1 MTTKNYT
8 FSVTG
13 DKFQLS
19 IVTLQ
24 LLSLYPTIQRLY
36 EIIVALMLK
45 KSNTVIKEEMVN
57 QTKNWTRLRLLQPG
71 VHLGFSQ
78 GGEIFKCFR
87 KFDDL
92 FLS

>member
-1 MTTKNYT
+1 MATKNYT

-36 EIIVALMLK
+36 EIIDAQKVK
-45 KSNTVIKEEMVN
+45 H
-57 QTKNWTRLRLLQPG
+57 G
-71 VHLGFSQ
+71 HQ
-78 GGEIFKCFR
+78 GGNGKPNKEL
-87 KFDDL
+87 DTA
-92 FLS
+92 